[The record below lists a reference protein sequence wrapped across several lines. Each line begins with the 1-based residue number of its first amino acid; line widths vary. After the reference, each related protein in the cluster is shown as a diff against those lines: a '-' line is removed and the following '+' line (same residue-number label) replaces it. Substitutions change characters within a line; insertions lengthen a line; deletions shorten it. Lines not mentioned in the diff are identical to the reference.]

1 MNNDPAQP
9 FSPGKYF
16 PHVNRTIKKSADLL
30 LEKSG
35 LHHGQARLLMI
46 LSHSD
51 GMSHSRIAR
60 ELHISPA
67 AATKVIKR
75 MEQEGYVQRRS
86 DDSDERI
93 SRVYLQEAGFMLMK
107 KIEATFAELETIMF
121 TGFTEEELHT
131 LEVLLNRINQNLQD
145 NVLHD
150 SN

>member
-1 MNNDPAQP
+1 MNNDPAHQV
-9 FSPGKYF
+9 SPGKNF
-16 PHVNRTIKKSADLL
+16 PRVNRTIKKSADIL

-51 GMSHSRIAR
+51 GMSHSQIAK

-86 DDSDERI
+86 DDSDERV
-93 SRVYLQEAGFMLMK
+93 SRVYLQEAGFTLMK
-107 KIEATFAELETIMF
+107 KIQATFAELETIMF
-121 TGFTEEELHT
+121 AGFTEDEIAV
-131 LEVLLNRINQNLQD
+131 LEDLLNRINQNLQE

-150 SN
+150 AN

>member
-1 MNNDPAQP
+1 MNIDPAQHI
-9 FSPGKYF
+9 SPGKNF
-16 PHVNRTIKKSADLL
+16 PRVNRMIKKSADLL

-51 GMSHSRIAR
+51 GMSHSQIAK

-86 DDSDERI
+86 DDSDERV
-93 SRVYLQEAGFMLMK
+93 SRVYLQEAGFTLMK
-107 KIEATFAELETIMF
+107 KIQATFAELETLMF
-121 TGFTEEELHT
+121 IGFTEDEMAA
-131 LEVLLNRINQNLQD
+131 LEDFLNRINQNLQEH
-145 NVLHD
+145 VLHD
-150 SN
+150 PN